1 MTIFDEMNT
10 TIERFFGPLTNWIT
24 TIGGTKMT
32 EKEYN
37 QLPAVR
43 RSDLLLLRR
52 SPLHLL
58 YSKSADAVLEPPT
71 PAQIFGSA
79 CHKFALEGGEAF
91 GREYAVAPAI
101 DRRTKIGKE
110 EWEIFKFENEGKQ
123 IVAPEDFE
131 RIKSMKSALAAHPT
145 AMSLLSGEHE
155 QSYVWTDDETGEDC
169 KIRLDC
175 LTNYQGRPLI
185 VDYKTVSSCEDGVF
199 ERECRKYGYKIQAG
213 MYTEGLA
220 CATNFSVDAGFAFV
234 CQEKAAPYAVRVY
247 MCDPGFVEQGNR
259 QFHELLRYYHMC
271 RESGNWPGY
280 SDGYLC
286 ADEWDEVAE

>member
-24 TIGGTKMT
+24 GGTKMT

-52 SPLHLL
+52 SPKHLE
-58 YSKSADAVLEPPT
+58 YSKSLDGLQPPT
-71 PAQIFGSA
+71 PAMIFGSA
-79 CHKFALEGGEAF
+79 CHKYVLEGADAF
-91 GREYAVAPAI
+91 NTEYAVAPNV
-101 DRRTKIGKE
+101 DKRTKQGKE
-110 EWEIFKFENEGKQ
+110 EWEIFKLENEGKEV
-123 IVAPEDFE
+123 ISPDDFE
-131 RIKSMKSALAAHPT
+131 QIRDMKRALREHPT
-145 AMSLLSGEHE
+145 AMTLLSGEHE
-155 QSYVWTDDETGEDC
+155 QTYVWTDTETGEEC

-175 LTNYQGRPLI
+175 LTEWRGRPVI

-199 ERECRKYGYKIQAG
+199 DRECRKYGYKIQAG
-213 MYTEGLA
+213 MYTEGLLV
-220 CATNFSVDAGFAFV
+220 ATNFITDAGFMFV
-234 CQEKAAPYAVRVY
+234 CQEKTPPYAVRVY
-247 MCDPGFVEQGNR
+247 ECDPSFVSQGNR

-280 SDGYLC
+280 SDGYLT
-286 ADEWDEVAE
+286 ADEWEEASE